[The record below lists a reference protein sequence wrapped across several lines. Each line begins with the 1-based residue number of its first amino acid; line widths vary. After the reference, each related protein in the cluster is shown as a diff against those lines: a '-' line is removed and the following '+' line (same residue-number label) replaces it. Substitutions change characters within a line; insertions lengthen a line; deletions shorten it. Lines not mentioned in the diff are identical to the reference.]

1 MFFYFQC
8 TSFSNGAAAG
18 NLCSELCQP
27 EIEPSLACHNYHEKS
42 TVFSVQWNHTDIVFK
57 SAKKFSSQT
66 DTKNLQDTG
75 GNFYQSE
82 NYYSNLIKT
91 AIKLKFNISI
101 NNAEA
106 VKLLYVYFSIKWPY
120 KNRVVENI
128 RTLIEDNEYLAL
140 ILYER
145 FDVFPKLIG
154 TCGTLYAVQKLNT
167 VSGFWHLVTLYD
179 SHDEWIK
186 RVKIAIKILDFLV
199 RLESCLPEPLLICNV
214 KINHFGMTDDFKKV
228 MYLDLDSVHPVSVAG
243 QITGDGTKCKI
254 HSDCD
259 FMNCRSF
266 CNLIT
271 LKCQHGVVNNNLQIV
286 CERVFLGWVMSG
298 KVMVPGL
305 LMGPHTPHVLIELL
319 EECANPA
326 GETETPRAPATKEI
340 RKRLRDLLIH
350 ITY

>member
-1 MFFYFQC
+1 MFLYFQC

-18 NLCSELCQP
+18 NLCNELCQP
-27 EIEPSLACHNYHEKS
+27 EIVPSLACHDYYEKS
-42 TVFSVQWNHTDIVFK
+42 TVFSVQWNHTNIVFK
-57 SAKKFSSQT
+57 SAKKSSQT
-66 DTKNLQDTG
+66 EIQNWPDTG

-82 NYYSNLIKT
+82 NYYSYLIKT

-101 NNAEA
+101 TNVEA
-106 VKLLYVYFSIKWPY
+106 LKLLYLYFGFKWPH
-120 KNRVVENI
+120 KSREIENI

-140 ILYER
+140 ILYDR
-145 FDVFPKLIG
+145 FNVFPKLVG

-167 VSGFWHLVTLYD
+167 VSGYWHLMTLYD

-186 RVKIAIKILDFLV
+186 RIKLAIKIIEFLV
-199 RLESCLPEPLLICNV
+199 RLENGLPEPLLICNV
-214 KINHFGMTDDFKKV
+214 KMTHFGMTDDFKKV
-228 MYLDLDSVHPVSVAG
+228 MYLDLDSVHPVSIAG
-243 QITGDGTKCKI
+243 QITGDGSECKS

-259 FMNCRSF
+259 FINCRSF

-286 CERVFLGWVMSG
+286 CERIFLGWFMSG

-305 LMGPHTPHVLIELL
+305 LMGPHTPHVLIQLL

-326 GETETPRAPATKEI
+326 GETGTPRAPASKEI
-340 RKRLRDLLIH
+340 GKRLHDLLLH

>member
-1 MFFYFQC
+1 M
-8 TSFSNGAAAG
+8 G
-18 NLCSELCQP
+18 NLCNALCQP
-27 EIEPSLACHNYHEKS
+27 EIAPSLACHNYYEKS
-42 TVFSVQWNHTDIVFK
+42 TVFSVQWNHTNIVFK
-57 SAKKFSSQT
+57 SAEKSSQSE
-66 DTKNLQDTG
+66 NHNWPGTG

-82 NYYSNLIKT
+82 NYYINLIKS

-101 NNAEA
+101 SNIDA
-106 VKLLYVYFSIKWPY
+106 VKLLYLYFSFKSPQKSREI
-120 KNRVVENI
+120 ENI
-128 RTLIEDNEYLAL
+128 KTLIEDNEYLAL

-167 VSGFWHLVTLYD
+167 VSGFWHLMTLYD
-179 SHDEWIK
+179 SHDDWIK
-186 RVKIAIKILDFLV
+186 RIKIAIKIIEFLV
-199 RLESCLPEPLLICNV
+199 RLENGLPEPLLICNI
-214 KINHFGMTDDFKKV
+214 KMTHFGLTDDFKKV
-228 MYLDLDSVHPVSVAG
+228 MYLDLDSVHPVSVASRM
-243 QITGDGTKCKI
+243 TADGSECKS
-254 HSDCD
+254 HNDCD

-286 CERVFLGWVMSG
+286 CERIFLGWVMSG

-305 LMGPHTPHVLIELL
+305 LMGPHAPHVLIELL

-326 GETETPRAPATKEI
+326 GDTGMPRAPATKEI
-340 RKRLRDLLIH
+340 GKRLHDLLVH